1 MLPLLRLL
9 AIGIKMCTSPII
21 VQIRSIAQVK
31 AAGRVR
37 FFLSKAGSRIHFYE
51 YQINQRFLGI
61 KDPGQMLELSEDENV
76 ERALSFF
83 LEVFVLYGIFFYW
96 AITETLDSMESSKQ
110 LKKDL
115 DYLMESNEKLKKD
128 FDELKKGK
136 EESEKKKLEEI
147 LLKRL
152 EAEKKENE
160 LNEIINN
167 LTKRIVV
174 LENNKKEG

>member
-9 AIGIKMCTSPII
+9 AIGIKMCTEPII
-21 VQIRSIAQVK
+21 VQISSIAQVK

-37 FFLSKAGSRIHFYE
+37 FFLIKAGSRIHFYE
-51 YQINQRFLGI
+51 NRINQKFLGI
-61 KDPGQMLELSEDENV
+61 KEPGALAELSEDENV
-76 ERALSFF
+76 ERACSFF

-128 FDELKKGK
+128 FDELKKRK
-136 EESEKKKLEEI
+136 EEVEEI
-147 LLKRL
+147 LLKSI

-160 LNEIINN
+160 LKGKIKN

-174 LENNKKEG
+174 LEDNKKEG